1 MFAILLKNFLKTKT
15 KTPIAVLG
23 YSFIITKKGV
33 KMQTFFSRLYCSIAI
48 SLAIFSNVISVSYAE
63 TIQRQ
68 AYRVCKEN
76 ETAYWNGSGSACCNG
91 MPYEISQYQWACCQ
105 EPTPKALKDIKGNRY
120 CCSEDVDYAADSGSQ
135 YQGRGC
141 CLPGMMEMTYVY
153 PQPTSSYDET
163 NTSSV
168 CCYPGENPFYS
179 LAASYLGRTL
189 GCCPSNMEV
198 VSGEHWYLQKPYRG
212 LKCCTPGSTFETCCQ
227 PGDNPQYTLAANKS
241 KGLCCPEGATASS
254 GRCCN
259 SDEIASAY
267 YSYVPNGDGGWD
279 VDTFNDACCPMGKVY
294 TKDGC
299 CDASKASTQIFWDL
313 GHQKKALRCV

>member
-1 MFAILLKNFLKTKT
+1 MLKPVKIFTFST
-15 KTPIAVLG
+15 F
-23 YSFIITKKGV
+23 FIIILI
-33 KMQTFFSRLYCSIAI
+33 TFFSL
-48 SLAIFSNVISVSYAE
+48 FSNSHAAKVNRRAHI
-63 TIQRQ
+63 
-68 AYRVCKEN
+68 VCKID
-76 ETAYWNGSGSACCNG
+76 ETAYWDGSRAYCCNG
-91 MPYEISQYQWACCQ
+91 TAYEVSEYRWACCQ

-227 PGDNPQYTLAANKS
+227 PGDNPQPTLTLRGTK
-241 KGLCCPEGATASS
+241 LCCPMGATASS

-259 SDEIASAY
+259 SDEEPSAY
-267 YSYVPNGDGGWD
+267 TTYKEYYGSWIEDTINNGATYPFFNVTTSKLTYSKFCLISNFSFG
-279 VDTFNDACCPMGKVY
+279 
-294 TKDGC
+294 
-299 CDASKASTQIFWDL
+299 II
-313 GHQKKALRCV
+313 